1 MNTQNNYNMNNKY
14 LFVIM
19 LLIIMIMMQLR
30 TARNRSV
37 KVKNVSKQIDSIAIE
52 LHNIHEYMN
61 KLPDYTDLRIEG
73 LKSELRSIQA
83 SDRKILDVNRQ
94 KEIQREI
101 DSLMELKYKN
111 EKK

>member
-30 TARNRSV
+30 TARNRS
-37 KVKNVSKQIDSIAIE
+37 VKNVSKQIDSIAIE

>member
-30 TARNRSV
+30 TARNRS
-37 KVKNVSKQIDSIAIE
+37 VKNVSKQIDSIAIE

-101 DSLMELKYKN
+101 DSLMKLKYKN

>member
-37 KVKNVSKQIDSIAIE
+37 KNVSKQIDSIAIE
-52 LHNIHEYMN
+52 LHNIHEH
-61 KLPDYTDLRIEG
+61 E
-73 LKSELRSIQA
+73 
-83 SDRKILDVNRQ
+83 
-94 KEIQREI
+94 
-101 DSLMELKYKN
+101 
-111 EKK
+111 

>member
-37 KVKNVSKQIDSIAIE
+37 KNVSKQIDSIAIE
-52 LHNIHEYMN
+52 LHNIHEYIN

-101 DSLMELKYKN
+101 DSLMTLKYKN

>member
-19 LLIIMIMMQLR
+19 LLIIMVMMQLR
-30 TARNRSV
+30 TARNRS
-37 KVKNVSKQIDSIAIE
+37 VKNVSKQIDSIAIE

-101 DSLMELKYKN
+101 DSLMKLKYMN

>member
-1 MNTQNNYNMNNKY
+1 
-14 LFVIM
+14 
-19 LLIIMIMMQLR
+19 MMQLCA
-30 TARNRSV
+30 ARNRS
-37 KVKNVSKQIDSIAIE
+37 VKNVSKQIDSIAIE

-101 DSLMELKYKN
+101 DSLMKLKYKN

>member
-30 TARNRSV
+30 TARNRS
-37 KVKNVSKQIDSIAIE
+37 VKNVSKQIDSIAIE

-101 DSLMELKYKN
+101 DSLMKLKY
-111 EKK
+111 

>member
-19 LLIIMIMMQLR
+19 LLIIIIMMQLC
-30 TARNRSV
+30 TTRNRS
-37 KVKNVSKQIDSIAIE
+37 VKNVSKQIDSIAIE

-101 DSLMELKYKN
+101 DSLMKLKYKN

>member
-30 TARNRSV
+30 TARNRS
-37 KVKNVSKQIDSIAIE
+37 VKNVSKQIDSIAIE

-101 DSLMELKYKN
+101 DSLMKLKYMN

>member
-30 TARNRSV
+30 TARNRS
-37 KVKNVSKQIDSIAIE
+37 VKNVSKQIDSIAIE

-101 DSLMELKYKN
+101 DSLMKLKHKN

>member
-19 LLIIMIMMQLR
+19 LLIIMIMMQLCI
-30 TARNRSV
+30 ARNRS
-37 KVKNVSKQIDSIAIE
+37 VKNVSKQIDSIAIE

-101 DSLMELKYKN
+101 DSLMKLKYKN

>member
-37 KVKNVSKQIDSIAIE
+37 KNVSKQIDNIAIE

>member
-30 TARNRSV
+30 TARNRS
-37 KVKNVSKQIDSIAIE
+37 VKNVSKQIDSIAIE

-101 DSLMELKYKN
+101 DSLMKLKYYKN
-111 EKK
+111 